1 MRHYS
6 TTEARK
12 HFSDLVNEV
21 KYKKIVISIGRHDK
35 EEVLMVPKPELQE
48 DLPIS
53 QMNAQSVSFDFLHD
67 EPDLYSMKDLKKR
80 YV

>member
-1 MRHYS
+1 MIRYS

-12 HFSDLVNEV
+12 HFSDILNKVRYE
-21 KYKKIVISIGRHDK
+21 KIIVAIGRHDK
-35 EEVLMVPKPELQE
+35 EEVLMVPKPDLNE

-53 QMNAQSVSFDFLHD
+53 QMNAASTSFDFLQQ
-67 EPDLYSMKDLKKR
+67 EPDLYSLKDLKKR

>member
-1 MRHYS
+1 MIRYS

-12 HFSDLVNEV
+12 HFSDILNKVRYE
-21 KYKKIVISIGRHDK
+21 KIIVAIGRHDK
-35 EEVLMVPKPELQE
+35 EEVLMVPKPDLNE

-53 QMNAQSVSFDFLHD
+53 QMNAASTSFSFLQQ
-67 EPDLYSMKDLKKR
+67 EPDLYSIKDLKKR